1 MICDVEGELYK
12 ALGPGSAADREE
24 FLGSAIIAA
33 ETVAKE
39 ADLVHGEDLGN
50 PLQYPG
56 LFVIAPDGEIR
67 YAFRTD
73 APVGLGLPS
82 LADVAREAGLR

>member
-56 LFVIAPDGEIR
+56 CLSSP
-67 YAFRTD
+67 RTERS
-73 APVGLGLPS
+73 AMPSVQMPLSVGLPS